1 VAIDAECRGKDSRG
15 APRSDLLLTC
25 ADLIAARIA
34 VRIRKLGGTD
44 LDVQYLAIL
53 AVYAVFVSS
62 AGSLQ

>member
-1 VAIDAECRGKDSRG
+1 MIFPNESQEYRDARD
-15 APRSDLLLTC
+15 ALLRQEVELMRQ
-25 ADLIAARIA
+25 LEA
-34 VRIRKLGGTD
+34 VTAQRQSLPPD